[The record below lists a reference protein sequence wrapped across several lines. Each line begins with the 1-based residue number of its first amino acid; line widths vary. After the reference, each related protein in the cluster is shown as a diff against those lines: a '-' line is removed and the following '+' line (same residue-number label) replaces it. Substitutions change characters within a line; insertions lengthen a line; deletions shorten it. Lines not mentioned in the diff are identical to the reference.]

1 MTAPIM
7 MEIVLAAIQNEMTIE
22 DLDKI
27 MLTTVQVST
36 TTVQSDEAQ
45 HTTSIEASSVP
56 KPSMSTDMPMSTSMR
71 SKQRLVAIIMGG
83 LAAGIAVFGF
93 VSVIAML
100 WHNTLQR
107 RRGNGR
113 GNGYDVKNHEMD
125 DEDDDNDSDDIEDQH
140 PSSHQL
146 QTTTRTT
153 DSAASVQS
161 LDIPPTYSLAI
172 TRSHS
177 LPNYTFHASTTIAPS
192 STRSSTPAPPAY
204 GPPGYEDAVLAAR

>member
-1 MTAPIM
+1 MTLI
-7 MEIVLAAIQNEMTIE
+7 IVPCRTIE

-36 TTVQSDEAQ
+36 TTVQSDEVQ

-125 DEDDDNDSDDIEDQH
+125 DEDDDNDSDDIEGENSADFKLLAKVVTI
-140 PSSHQL
+140 SS
-146 QTTTRTT
+146 
-153 DSAASVQS
+153 
-161 LDIPPTYSLAI
+161 
-172 TRSHS
+172 
-177 LPNYTFHASTTIAPS
+177 F
-192 STRSSTPAPPAY
+192 
-204 GPPGYEDAVLAAR
+204 